1 MPEAKEDDEVVVK
14 TRAGG
19 FLEEVLLF
27 DLPLPV
33 LLVRLAA
40 AECNAGFNMMVL
52 EPGPPVAAAA
62 AEVCCIS
69 KADSVVSRGSD
80 VVFNF
85 LICYE
90 KNDDPRGKFIK
101 DATKK
106 FTFLTSFL
114 VFLNLK
120 VFLLPALCL

>member
-19 FLEEVLLF
+19 FLEEVLF
-27 DLPLPV
+27 DLLPLLAWRCS

-52 EPGPPVAAAA
+52 EPGPPAAV
-62 AEVCCIS
+62 EVCCIS
-69 KADSVVSRGSD
+69 KADSVVSSGSD

-85 LICYE
+85 LIC
-90 KNDDPRGKFIK
+90 
-101 DATKK
+101 
-106 FTFLTSFL
+106 
-114 VFLNLK
+114 
-120 VFLLPALCL
+120 C